1 MGAQSD
7 RVADEEME
15 QVEEGI
21 SQYIMDN
28 RWRMLL
34 LAVGT
39 VGLGIYFLRKKSG
52 WKVLILFQISWIYYL
67 RVVLLTILPLLD
79 LLKPPPLLQP
89 PLWQT
94 ALTNTRLVTPLRR
107 PLLLFCKDVL
117 LSQLLVQLL
126 HLVLLNKS
134 GDVRI
139 YELTKPI
146 RRYFIVLTFL
156 YKWGRY

>member
-52 WKVLILFQISWIYYL
+52 
-67 RVVLLTILPLLD
+67 
-79 LLKPPPLLQP
+79 
-89 PLWQT
+89 
-94 ALTNTRLVTPLRR
+94 
-107 PLLLFCKDVL
+107 
-117 LSQLLVQLL
+117 
-126 HLVLLNKS
+126 
-134 GDVRI
+134 
-139 YELTKPI
+139 
-146 RRYFIVLTFL
+146 
-156 YKWGRY
+156 